1 MFGDFK
7 MSIYICINKSL
18 VNALQIIKNMKTS
31 ITLLAIITLFS
42 ANSAIAQKRIV
53 ENAAKVAA
61 LVPAKDA
68 KVLVDR
74 KACAITN
81 KSADRTITVR
91 IEESVMVNDYL
102 QKRIKVIEK
111 IGPKEQKFVGYAGC
125 EANVLGEK
133 CAGYKILLAYY
144 DDARSAAPQMTEK
157 ATEAVAAL
165 K

>member
-1 MFGDFK
+1 M
-7 MSIYICINKSL
+7 NKKTLSL
-18 VNALQIIKNMKTS
+18 I
-31 ITLLAIITLFS
+31 LAITIIS
-42 ANSAIAQKRIV
+42 ANGALAQKRIV
-53 ENAAKVAA
+53 ENAGKEVA
-61 LVPAKDA
+61 LVPAIGA
-68 KVLVDR
+68 KVLADR

-81 KSADRTITVR
+81 KSVDRTVTVR

-144 DDARSAAPQMTEK
+144 DDARSAAPQMNVK
-157 ATEAVAAL
+157 ATEAVASL

>member
-1 MFGDFK
+1 
-7 MSIYICINKSL
+7 
-18 VNALQIIKNMKTS
+18 MKK
-31 ITLLAIITLFS
+31 ILLLAATTIIS
-42 ANSAIAQKRIV
+42 ANCAFAQKRIV

-74 KACAITN
+74 KACAVTN
-81 KSADRTITVR
+81 KSSDRIITVR

-102 QKRIKVIEK
+102 QKRIKVVEK
-111 IGPKEQKFVGYAGC
+111 IGPNETKFVGYAGC

-133 CAGYKILLAYY
+133 CKGYKILLAYY
-144 DDARSAAPQMTEK
+144 DDARSSAPTMNVK
-157 ATEAVAAL
+157 STEAVASV

>member
-1 MFGDFK
+1 
-7 MSIYICINKSL
+7 
-18 VNALQIIKNMKTS
+18 MKTLS
-31 ITLLAIITLFS
+31 LILGITIIS
-42 ANSAIAQKRIV
+42 AGSAFAQKRIV

-74 KACAITN
+74 KACAISN
-81 KSADRTITVR
+81 KSSDRTITVR

-111 IGPKEQKFVGYAGC
+111 IGPKEEKFVGYAGC

-144 DDARSAAPQMTEK
+144 DDARSVAPQMNEK
-157 ATEAVAAL
+157 ATEAVASL
-165 K
+165 TNK

>member
-1 MFGDFK
+1 MK
-7 MSIYICINKSL
+7 KILLIAAIT
-18 VNALQIIKNMKTS
+18 II
-31 ITLLAIITLFS
+31 S
-42 ANSAIAQKRIV
+42 APGAFAQKRIV
-53 ENAAKVAA
+53 ENAGKEVA

-68 KVLVDR
+68 KVLTDR
-74 KACAITN
+74 KACAISN
-81 KSADRTITVR
+81 KSVDRTITVR

-111 IGPKEQKFVGYAGC
+111 IGPKEQKFVGDAGC

-144 DDARSAAPQMTEK
+144 DDARSAAPQMNVK
-157 ATEAVAAL
+157 SADAVAML

>member
-1 MFGDFK
+1 
-7 MSIYICINKSL
+7 
-18 VNALQIIKNMKTS
+18 MKTLS
-31 ITLLAIITLFS
+31 LILGITIIS
-42 ANSAIAQKRIV
+42 ATSAFAQKRIV
-53 ENAAKVAA
+53 ENAAQVAA

-81 KSADRTITVR
+81 KSTDRTITVR

-125 EANVLGEK
+125 DANVLGEK
-133 CAGYKILLAYY
+133 CAGYKILVAYY
-144 DDARSAAPQMTEK
+144 DDATSVAPSTNEPTLKGAA
-157 ATEAVAAL
+157 AVASR
-165 K
+165 

>member
-1 MFGDFK
+1 M
-7 MSIYICINKSL
+7 
-18 VNALQIIKNMKTS
+18 NMKTLS
-31 ITLLAIITLFS
+31 LILAITIIS
-42 ANSAIAQKRIV
+42 ANGAFAQKRIV
-53 ENAAKVAA
+53 ENAGKEVA
-61 LVPAKDA
+61 LVPAIGA
-68 KVLVDR
+68 KVLADR

-81 KSADRTITVR
+81 KSVDRTITVR

-144 DDARSAAPQMTEK
+144 DDSRSSAPQLNVKT
-157 ATEAVAAL
+157 TDAVAAL
-165 K
+165 VR

>member
-1 MFGDFK
+1 
-7 MSIYICINKSL
+7 
-18 VNALQIIKNMKTS
+18 MKTLS
-31 ITLLAIITLFS
+31 LILAITIIS
-42 ANSAIAQKRIV
+42 ANGAFAQKRIV
-53 ENAAKVAA
+53 ENAGKEVA
-61 LVPAKDA
+61 LVPAIGA
-68 KVLVDR
+68 KVLADR

-81 KSADRTITVR
+81 KSVDRTITVR

-144 DDARSAAPQMTEK
+144 DDARSSAPQLNVKT
-157 ATEAVAAL
+157 TDAVASV

>member
-1 MFGDFK
+1 MFGDFRV
-7 MSIYICINKSL
+7 SIYICINKSL
-18 VNALQIIKNMKTS
+18 VNALQIISKMKTL
-31 ITLLAIITLFS
+31 TLILAITAIS
-42 ANSAIAQKRIV
+42 ANGAFAQKRIV

-68 KVLVDR
+68 KVLTDQ

-102 QKRIKVIEK
+102 QKRIKVVEK

-133 CAGYKILLAYY
+133 CKGYKILLAYY
-144 DDARSAAPQMTEK
+144 DDARSVAPQMNEK

>member
-1 MFGDFK
+1 
-7 MSIYICINKSL
+7 
-18 VNALQIIKNMKTS
+18 MKTS
-31 ITLLAIITLFS
+31 IVLLAIITLFS

-91 IEESVMVNDYL
+91 IEESVMVNDFL

-144 DDARSAAPQMTEK
+144 DDARSEAPTQMTAK